1 MVIYDIFKTFSCT
14 VPWSLRNMFEAIKI
28 NNLIAA
34 AFIMKFHLYIFLT
47 YSACSC
53 NHELYVLNPLQS
65 PESRGNSGEDHLHG
79 LHNICAGSTGEGQI
93 YIHPP
98 AGHWGRSR
106 HNYVER
112 FNIYILIG
120 NWIMLD
126 GTSWNSPVEPQCK
139 CTGHHEILAP
149 WNFFSLAELILK
161 IKIDLVP

>member
-1 MVIYDIFKTFSCT
+1 MTSSRLSAAPSHV
-14 VPWSLRNMFEAIKI
+14 FEAIKI

-34 AFIMKFHLYIFLT
+34 ALIMKFHVYIFLT

-79 LHNICAGSTGEGQI
+79 LHNICTGSAGERQI

-106 HNYVER
+106 HIFVER
-112 FNIYILIG
+112 FDIYSDWKL
-120 NWIMLD
+120 NNAWWN
-126 GTSWNSPVEPQCK
+126 WNSPVEPQYK
-139 CTGHHEILAP
+139 CTGHHEILARAP
-149 WNFFSLAELILK
+149 VKLFLTWRTYFANK
-161 IKIDLVP
+161 P